1 MPKVLN
7 GAELASFIKVRQAKQ
22 VRRLRQADGVQPRL
36 AIVMTEQPDPVIET
50 YVRLKQAYGDDIGV
64 EVDVKRYADRDM
76 AAAIAELNEDDT
88 VHAIVV
94 QLPLADTTMTDDVI
108 NSVAGRKDVDGL
120 GQQADYI
127 SATAEAIDWLLA
139 GYGIDLTGKR
149 IVLVGRGKLVGGP
162 LEQLWAQRG
171 LDVAVLERDSTDA
184 QRTLRQADVI
194 VSAAGQAGLITSDV
208 VSPGAVV
215 VDAGTVSED
224 GRIVG
229 DIADDV
235 RDRRDLILTP
245 AKGGVGPLTVAM
257 MFDHVI
263 RAANTLVEQRSL
275 DD

>member
-162 LEQLWAQRG
+162 LEQLWVQRG